1 MTDRNG
7 WIYEQRQQ
15 GRTFR
20 SIAGA
25 VGVSESRVR
34 QIYLKQASHRRA
46 WQPEHLRRRGEEI
59 KGDMEDVLGV
69 ARKGVA
75 R

>member
-46 WQPEHLRRRGEEI
+46 YLRRRGEEI